1 MANLQEYK
9 AVLFDLDGTLLNT
22 IEDLADAMNASL
34 AACGLPT
41 HTAEACK
48 YFVGDGVRNFALR
61 SLPPDRR
68 DEATLGKII
77 PLYRD
82 AYSKNWDN
90 KTRPYEG
97 VPELLDALTAR
108 GLKMIVYSNKPDEF
122 TNLTV
127 RKLLA
132 KWEFAAI
139 VGAREGFPNKPD
151 PSASLDIL
159 GKLGLRSA
167 EVVYV
172 GDTGTDMQTAT
183 AAGMFAVGALWGFR
197 TAKELLEN
205 GARVL
210 IERPTDLLTN
220 L

>member
-1 MANLQEYK
+1 MTDGTQYK

-22 IEDLADAMNASL
+22 IDDLADAMNAAL

-41 HTAEACK
+41 RTASECK
-48 YFVGDGVRNFALR
+48 YFVGDGVRCFAQR
-61 SLPPDRR
+61 ALPPDRR

-77 PLYRD
+77 SLYSD
-82 AYSKNWDN
+82 AYSKNWGN

-97 VPELLDALTAR
+97 IPELLDALAAR
-108 GLKMIVYSNKPDEF
+108 RLKAIVYSNKPDEF

-139 VGAREGFPNKPD
+139 VGARENFPNKPD
-151 PSASLDIL
+151 PKASLDIL
-159 GKLGLRSA
+159 GKLGLRPA

-183 AAGMFAVGALWGFR
+183 AAGMFAAGALWGFR

-205 GARVL
+205 GAKIL
-210 IERPTDLLTN
+210 LERPTDLIEHL
-220 L
+220 

>member
-1 MANLQEYK
+1 M
-9 AVLFDLDGTLLNT
+9 
-22 IEDLADAMNASL
+22 
-34 AACGLPT
+34 
-41 HTAEACK
+41 
-48 YFVGDGVRNFALR
+48 RNFALQ

-82 AYSKNWDN
+82 AYSKNWAN
-90 KTRPYEG
+90 KTRPYDG
-97 VPELLDALTAR
+97 VPELLDALAAR
-108 GLKMIVYSNKPDEF
+108 RLKMIVYSNKPDEF

-139 VGAREGFPNKPD
+139 VGARENRPNKPD

-159 GKLGLRSA
+159 GKLGLA
-167 EVVYV
+167 PTELVYV

-183 AAGMFAVGALWGFR
+183 AAGMYAVGALWGFR
-197 TAKELLEN
+197 TARELLEN
-205 GARVL
+205 GAKQL
-210 IERPTDLLTN
+210 IEKPLELLHY

>member
-1 MANLQEYK
+1 
-9 AVLFDLDGTLLNT
+9 
-22 IEDLADAMNASL
+22 
-34 AACGLPT
+34 LPT
-41 HTAEACK
+41 HTAEECK
-48 YFVGDGVRNFALR
+48 YFVGDGVRSFALR
-61 SLPPDRR
+61 SLPPNRR

-82 AYSKNWDN
+82 AYSQNWDS

-97 VPELLDALTAR
+97 VPELLDALAAR
-108 GLKMIVYSNKPDEF
+108 GLKLIVYSNKPDEF

-127 RKLLA
+127 RKLLP
-132 KWEFAAI
+132 KWEFATI
-139 VGAREGFPNKPD
+139 VGARESWPNKPD

-159 GKLGLRSA
+159 GKLGLKPA

-205 GARVL
+205 GAKAM
-210 IERPTDLLTN
+210 IERPMDLLKH